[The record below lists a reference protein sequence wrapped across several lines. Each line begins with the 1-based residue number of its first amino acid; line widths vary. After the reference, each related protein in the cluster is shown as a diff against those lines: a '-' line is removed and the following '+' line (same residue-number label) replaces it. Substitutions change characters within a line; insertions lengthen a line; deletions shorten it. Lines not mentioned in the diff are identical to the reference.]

1 VTGDGPEGDN
11 RGMPPGIRAATDADA
26 ERVAA
31 IFGGYVRQSI
41 ATFVEEPPT
50 ETEWRERIARAHD
63 TKLPFL
69 VAEVDGRVAGFAY
82 CAPYRPHAAYRYT
95 VEDSIYIS
103 PEASGQGLGGLLLS
117 ALLDGLT
124 NSEIRQVMAVIA
136 AAASS
141 RHDTPSTVLH
151 RRLGFVEVGRLPA
164 VGFKNGQWADTIL
177 LQRDLRPD
185 G

>member
-1 VTGDGPEGDN
+1 
-11 RGMPPGIRAATDADA
+11 MPPDIRAATETDA
-26 ERVAA
+26 ERVAD

-41 ATFVEEPPT
+41 ATFVEEPPST
-50 ETEWRERIARAHD
+50 AEWAERIVRAHHA
-63 TKLPFL
+63 KLPFL
-69 VAEVDGRVAGFAY
+69 VAAVDGRVAGFAY
-82 CAPYRPHAAYRYT
+82 CTAYRPHAAYRYT

-103 PEASGQGLGGLLLS
+103 PEASGQGLGTLLLS
-117 ALLDGLT
+117 ALLDGLAAT
-124 NSEIRQVMAVIA
+124 EIRQVVAVIA
-136 AAASS
+136 ATAGS

-164 VGFKNGQWADTIL
+164 VGYKYGQWADTVL